1 MKLKLLLIITLLNI
15 ITACTTLPRH
25 IVVSPELIGYS
36 KGVYFDKSIQL
47 NIIDQRTGNQ
57 VVQILEDG
65 EPAKLLTSQDS
76 LTNIINTA
84 ISPVLR
90 KQGIT
95 LDQFANITV
104 DITIDTALITVQQS
118 LVNYTAKN
126 TIALTVSVSNSNQV
140 TTKSYNTSG
149 SSAGPLVA
157 DIAVLERD
165 FNHQLAS
172 LLVRIAN
179 SNEIQNAIKYQSTNS
194 DTF

>member
-1 MKLKLLLIITLLNI
+1 MKLKLLLTITLLNL
-15 ITACTTLPRH
+15 ITACTTLPKH

-36 KGVYFDKSIQL
+36 KGVYFDKRIQL
-47 NIIDQRTGNQ
+47 NVIDQRTGSQ
-57 VVQILEDG
+57 VVQIIEDG
-65 EPAKLLTSQDS
+65 EPAKILSSQES
-76 LTNIINTA
+76 LTNIVNNA
-84 ISPVLR
+84 ISPVFR

-95 LDQFANITV
+95 IDPFANIQV
-104 DITIDTALITVQQS
+104 DIIIDTALISVQQS

-126 TIALTVSVSNSNQV
+126 TISLNVSVSNSNTV
-140 TTKSYNTSG
+140 TTKSFNTTG

-172 LLVRIAN
+172 LLVRIIN
-179 SNEIQNAIKYQSTNS
+179 SNEIQSAIKQQTNNS